1 MINIIYRFCNTPC
14 SERHNRPYW
23 FSKINCFESLY
34 QNFVIKDEYKIYC
47 IQDGEDDELTYLI
60 KSKDKIERFIN
71 INYKSNAA
79 SLDFCLNYAD
89 NIKEGD
95 YYFVEDDFLHRPNSN
110 SILEEGLNKFGLITL
125 YDHLDR
131 YTVSDDITKNCE
143 SIALTN
149 SCYWRTAESTTCTW
163 ACKRETWEEIKDD
176 AKKFNLNDRGFFRH
190 LIQKNI
196 RLWSP
201 IKAYS
206 THCMSHLLSP
216 LIDWKKVNN
225 EYII

>member
-1 MINIIYRFCNTPC
+1 
-14 SERHNRPYW
+14 
-23 FSKINCFESLY
+23 
-34 QNFVIKDEYKIYC
+34 
-47 IQDGEDDELTYLI
+47 
-60 KSKDKIERFIN
+60 
-71 INYKSNAA
+71 
-79 SLDFCLNYAD
+79 
-89 NIKEGD
+89 
-95 YYFVEDDFLHRPNSN
+95 LHRPNSN